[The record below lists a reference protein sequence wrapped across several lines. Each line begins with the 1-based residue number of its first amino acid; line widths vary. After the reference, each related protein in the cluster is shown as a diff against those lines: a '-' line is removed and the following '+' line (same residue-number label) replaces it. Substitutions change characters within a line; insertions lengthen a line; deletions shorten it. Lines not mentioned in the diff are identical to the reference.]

1 LIDISVNEYGLRF
14 LTVQKLI
21 SMQMYKE

>member
-1 LIDISVNEYGLRF
+1 LINISVNEYGLRF